1 MAEVIRDVYGGVDTH
16 KDIHVAAVVD
26 QTGRI
31 LDTGLFPASSL
42 GYRRLERWL
51 GSFGTVIRV
60 GVEGTGSYGVGLT
73 RHLTGAGVRVVEVN
87 RPNRQLRRRRG
98 KSDTVDAEAAA
109 RAALNGEASVV
120 PKGND
125 GIVESI
131 RAIRVAF
138 CSTRA
143 HRTRVSNQVRDLIT
157 TAPEPLRQQLEP
169 LTTAQRAERCAR
181 FRPGELTD
189 PTEATKHAL
198 RALARQHQALSAD
211 LDELRRH
218 LDHLT
223 TIANPALRSAK
234 GIGADVASV
243 LLIAAGDNP
252 DRLRSDASFAAL
264 CGASPVEASSGKI
277 VRHRLNQGGNRQA
290 NHALWRIAMV
300 RLSHDAETRAYAE
313 RRHADGKS
321 RREIIRCLKRFIA
334 RDVYTLLT
342 NPQQPSIDTHALRR
356 QREQAGLS
364 LQAVADALGTWPTT
378 LSRIERGIAPHHAL
392 IPTYRNWLNT
402 LDHAA

>member
-1 MAEVIRDVYGGVDTH
+1 MAEVVRDVYGGVDTH
-16 KDIHVAAVVD
+16 KDVHVTAIVD

-31 LDTGLFPASSL
+31 LDTETFPASPA
-42 GYRRLERWL
+42 GYRQLERWL
-51 GSFGTVIRV
+51 RSFGTVIRV

-73 RHLTGAGVRVVEVN
+73 RHLTGAGVEVVEVN

-109 RAALNGEASVV
+109 RAALNGDASGI

-131 RAIRVAF
+131 RAIRVVF

-143 HRTRVSNQVRDLIT
+143 HRTRVSNQLRDLIT

-169 LTTAQRAERCAR
+169 LTTAQRVQRCAR
-181 FRPGELTD
+181 FRPAALTD
-189 PTEATKHAL
+189 PTEATKHAP
-198 RALARQHQALSAD
+198 RTLARQHQALSAD

-218 LDHLT
+218 LDQLT
-223 TIANPALRSAK
+223 TTANPALRAAK
-234 GIGADVASV
+234 GIGADVASI
-243 LLIAAGDNP
+243 LLIAAGDHP

-300 RLSHDAETRAYAE
+300 RLSTDAETRAYAE

-334 RDVYTLLT
+334 RDIYTLLT
-342 NPQQPSIDTHALRR
+342 NPQPGIDTSSFRAT
-356 QREQAGLS
+356 RERAGLS
-364 LQAVADALGTWPTT
+364 LQTVADTLGTWPTT
-378 LSRIERGIAPHHAL
+378 ISRIERGLAPTHAIVPAYRDWLTALPIAA
-392 IPTYRNWLNT
+392 
-402 LDHAA
+402 

>member
-1 MAEVIRDVYGGVDTH
+1 MAEVVRDVYGGVDTH
-16 KDIHVAAVVD
+16 KDVHVAAVVD
-26 QTGRI
+26 HTGRI
-31 LDTGLFPASSL
+31 LDTGSFPTSPT

-51 GSFGTVIRV
+51 ASFGTVIRV

-73 RHLTGAGVRVVEVN
+73 RHLIAAGVEVVEVN

-109 RAALNGEASVV
+109 RAALNGDASGT

-131 RAIRVAF
+131 RAIRVVF
-138 CSTRA
+138 CSTRS
-143 HRTRVSNQVRDLIT
+143 HRTRVSNQIRDLIT

-169 LTTAQRAERCAR
+169 LTTAQRVQRCAR
-181 FRPGELTD
+181 FRPGALTE
-189 PTEATKHAL
+189 PIEATKHAL
-198 RALARQHQALSAD
+198 RTLARQHQTLSAD
-211 LDELRRH
+211 LDELRRD
-218 LDHLT
+218 LDQLT
-223 TIANPALRSAK
+223 TTANPALRAAK
-234 GIGADVASV
+234 GIGADVASI
-243 LLIAAGDNP
+243 LLITAGDHP

-300 RLSHDAETRAYAE
+300 RLSTDAETRAYAE

-342 NPQQPSIDTHALRR
+342 NPRPGIDTSSFRT
-356 QREQAGLS
+356 QRERAGLS
-364 LQAVADALGTWPTT
+364 LQTVADALGVWPTVI
-378 LSRIERGIAPHHAL
+378 SRIERGLAPNHT
-392 IPTYRNWLNT
+392 IVPTYRDWLNN
-402 LDHAA
+402 LAHAA